1 MERNGLMCFW
11 FQKLLLVGFLLGS
24 VGCGGGAGDGPP
36 RYRVHG
42 KVTYKGQPLAKGTIT
57 FGAMDA
63 NKGTPDA
70 ASINNGSYT
79 IERGLAAGDYVVVV
93 EEVSPSLR
101 EADKAKSALPKS
113 TIPAKYAA
121 AKTSDLKFT
130 VKSSSNTADFDLKE

>member
-1 MERNGLMCFW
+1 MDFRV
-11 FQKLLLVGFLLGS
+11 QKMLLLGCLLGL

-42 KVTYKGQPLAKGTIT
+42 KVTYKGQPVAKGTIT

-63 NKGTPDA
+63 KTGTPDA

-79 IERGLAAGDYVVVV
+79 VERGLAAGDYVVVV

-113 TIPAKYAA
+113 TIPTKYAV

-130 VKSSSNTADFDLKE
+130 VKTSSNTADFDLKD